1 MSLFDIRPVRGRK
14 AGEVEYQVY
23 IGNKPMGDPQKT
35 MAEAKAVRD
44 YYENLQEKPPAAEA
58 P

>member
-1 MSLFDIRPVRGRK
+1 MSIFDIRQVRGRK
-14 AGEVEYQVY
+14 AGEVLYQVY
-23 IGNKPMGDPQKT
+23 IGNKPIGEPQKT
-35 MAEAKAVRD
+35 EADAKALQT